1 MAYTID
7 IINQAAGT
15 SYVYDI
21 LSLNAYIIQQGG
33 TGGHTY
39 RIDALNELCTIA
51 GANAGWNYEIDALNA
66 ISTAIGGTGNYTYE
80 YEAWTE
86 IAGIGFNPYDFIT
99 DPDFISNL
107 KGLKTSG
114 AFTYMEDIVGTNDA
128 KLVKSL
134 CTNFSTT
141 GYVSTTNSTIK
152 DNFRH
157 MDGMVTT
164 LEFSMKCDAV
174 VPEWVDHSYNTIIG
188 CGGYSTSKRGF
199 IVGFAPNVGNTANRF
214 KVTVA
219 SDTNLRTMTFATNID
234 LNWHKYKIVINTT
247 ALTSARV

>member
-7 IINQAAGT
+7 IINQAAGA

-80 YEAWTE
+80 YEPLTE
-86 IAGIGFNPYDFIT
+86 IASIVFNPYDFLT

-114 AFTYMEDIVGTNDA
+114 VFTYMEDIVGTNDA

-134 CTNFSTT
+134 CTNFAT
-141 GYVSTTNSTIK
+141 GGFVSTTNATIK
-152 DNFRH
+152 DNLRH
-157 MDGMVTT
+157 LDGVIRS
-164 LEFSMKCDAV
+164 E
-174 VPEWVDHSYNTIIG
+174 E
-188 CGGYSTSKRGF
+188 RR
-199 IVGFAPNVGNTANRF
+199 VGKECR
-214 KVTVA
+214 
-219 SDTNLRTMTFATNID
+219 S
-234 LNWHKYKIVINTT
+234 
-247 ALTSARV
+247 